1 MTPLSGTFQP
11 CGRVVLVEGVLEK
24 KKKQANRGIDQKG
37 NQERK
42 EDSECKKGKT
52 NIRKH
57 E

>member
-11 CGRVVLVEGVLEK
+11 CGRVVLVERVLEK
-24 KKKQANRGIDQKG
+24 KKANRGIDQKG